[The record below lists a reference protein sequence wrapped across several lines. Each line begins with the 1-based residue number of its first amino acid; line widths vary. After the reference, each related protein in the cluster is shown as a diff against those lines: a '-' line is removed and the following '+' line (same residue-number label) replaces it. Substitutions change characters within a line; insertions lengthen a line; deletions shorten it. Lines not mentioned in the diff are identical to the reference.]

1 MLWNIILISFGHEW
15 HYHGLSLKFGSPPE
29 ELMEFPEGNAN
40 YCFWSVHST
49 PAGID
54 MPYQHASAA
63 LSETPLGALIF
74 ARALFGS
81 CWLSWMHDSD
91 EQQDFFLLPQA
102 GAWALHSC
110 LLGWVLGGSSTQ
122 GEEVFHLK
130 NRLRHRGNEGGP
142 RGGQEPQCGAETAW
156 EAAALPYFPM

>member
-1 MLWNIILISFGHEW
+1 
-15 HYHGLSLKFGSPPE
+15 
-29 ELMEFPEGNAN
+29 MEFPEGNAN

-81 CWLSWMHDSD
+81 CWLSWMCDSD
-91 EQQDFFLLPQA
+91 EQQDFSLCPRQGHGHCTA
-102 GAWALHSC
+102 VSWGEC
-110 LLGWVLGGSSTQ
+110 LEAPPLRGRKCFTWKIGLDIEEARVVLGEGRSPSVGLRPPGRQ
-122 GEEVFHLK
+122 LPCPASQCREEKRPF
-130 NRLRHRGNEGGP
+130 G
-142 RGGQEPQCGAETAW
+142 
-156 EAAALPYFPM
+156 